1 MNEDTRQL
9 DLALAECE
17 QENRLLRAR
26 NERLVEEAK
35 KLRKVLDEVGNALL
49 VYGPDYMHGMG
60 KSHYIKLLA
69 ANLGEVQ

>member
-26 NERLVEEAK
+26 NERLEKELAHVKMLHDVLSMASDPAGLK
-35 KLRKVLDEVGNALL
+35 QRGKLNVAIPNT
-49 VYGPDYMHGMG
+49 
-60 KSHYIKLLA
+60 
-69 ANLGEVQ
+69 